1 MSPGVFVGQRPS
13 RTGGGRWVGLGSAHS
28 HGTGGAAARGAGG
41 RRIGPAETPN
51 GNWGG
56 GVGGYLRVG

>member
-13 RTGGGRWVGLGSAHS
+13 RTGGGRWVGLGSARS

-41 RRIGPAETPN
+41 RHVGPAEAPN
-51 GNWGG
+51 RNWGG
-56 GVGGYLRVG
+56 GVGGT